1 MDWDTLETQVA
12 ELPQG
17 RIRYREGGAGETLLF
32 IHGLLVHGELW
43 RKVVPALSERF
54 RCVVPDLP
62 LGAHGGAMN
71 RNADLTPPGLAR
83 IIADFMAALDLRDVT
98 VVANDTGGGLTQVVL
113 ANYPDRIKRVVLTNC
128 DAYENFL
135 PKTLWPLQALGW
147 IPGATWLMAQSL
159 RLRFSRWA
167 FLWLVCREPT
177 DDSMRLSFAAPSRDS
192 GRVRRD
198 LNKVLRGINS
208 KHTNAAAKSFGE
220 FKRPVLLAWGDKCWF
235 FGRRYAE
242 RLAADFP
249 NARIE
254 PIAGAGTF
262 VPLDRPEE
270 LVRAITGFCSE

>member
-1 MDWDTLETQVA
+1 MDWDGLETHVA

-17 RIRYREGGAGETLLF
+17 RIHYREGGSGETLIF

-54 RCVVPDLP
+54 RCIVPDLP
-62 LGAHGGAMN
+62 LGAHSEAMN
-71 RNADLTPPGLAR
+71 RRADLTPPGLAR
-83 IIADFMAALDLRDVT
+83 IIADFVAEVDLRDVT
-98 VVANDTGGGLTQVVL
+98 IVANDTGGGLTQIVL
-113 ANYPDRIKRVVLTNC
+113 ANHPDRIRRVVLTNC

-177 DDSMRLSFAAPSRDS
+177 DDSMRLSFAAPSRDN
-192 GRVRRD
+192 GKVRRD

-208 KHTNAAAKSFGE
+208 KHTKAAAKSFGE
-220 FKRPVLLAWGDKCWF
+220 FKRPVLLAWGDRCWF

-254 PIAGAGTF
+254 PVSGAGTF
-262 VPLDRPEE
+262 VSLDRPDE
-270 LVRAITGFCSE
+270 LVRAVTGFCGE